1 MLVLLVSQSTEIIY
15 IIMLTSYRSLKY
27 IVGLI
32 PRNVVVGTKSR
43 GRSGSRLIVWH
54 WNRETRVLAVREQ
67 FFRMVKKVES
77 DE

>member
-32 PRNVVVGTKSR
+32 PRNVVVSTKSR
-43 GRSGSRLIVWH
+43 GRSKSRLIVWH
-54 WNRETRVLAVREQ
+54 WNRETRVIVVREQ
-67 FFRMVKKVES
+67 LFRIAKKLER
-77 DE
+77 DK

>member
-15 IIMLTSYRSLKY
+15 IIMLTSYRYMKY

-32 PRNVVVGTKSR
+32 PRNVVVSTKSH
-43 GRSGSRLIVWH
+43 GRIGSRLIVWH
-54 WNRETRVLAVREQ
+54 WTRVLVLREQ

>member
-32 PRNVVVGTKSR
+32 PRNVVVSTKSH

-54 WNRETRVLAVREQ
+54 WNRETRVLVVREQ
-67 FFRMVKKVES
+67 FFGMVKKVES